1 MLVYQR
7 VSLTYFATLVPSK
20 ATCSH
25 RSSPVAGHGG
35 IAAQRRQGGGA
46 LGAEG
51 RYVRAAQ
58 GGRPGD
64 RIRPEDRDRNPGG
77 LTWFL
82 VGGFHV
88 WFPCQTHCDILYI
101 YTGWWFGTME
111 FYDFPYIGNVII
123 PTDFHIFQRGWSRQ
137 PGLNHWK
144 CRKRGKLMVSP
155 VPKKMRVEARLTNRV
170 KDLK

>member
-101 YTGWWFGTME
+101 YWLVVWNHGILWLSIYWECHNPNWLSYFSEGLKPPTWFEPLKMPEKGETDGFASAKKKWGLKQDWPIGWR
-111 FYDFPYIGNVII
+111 I
-123 PTDFHIFQRGWSRQ
+123 
-137 PGLNHWK
+137 
-144 CRKRGKLMVSP
+144 
-155 VPKKMRVEARLTNRV
+155 
-170 KDLK
+170 

>member
-1 MLVYQR
+1 MMIFPSYA
-7 VSLTYFATLVPSK
+7 SLPEGKPNIFRHLGAFQGHLQPPVI
-20 ATCSH
+20 
-25 RSSPVAGHGG
+25 PVAGHGG

-88 WFPCQTHCDILYI
+88 
-101 YTGWWFGTME
+101 
-111 FYDFPYIGNVII
+111 
-123 PTDFHIFQRGWSRQ
+123 
-137 PGLNHWK
+137 
-144 CRKRGKLMVSP
+144 
-155 VPKKMRVEARLTNRV
+155 
-170 KDLK
+170 